1 MDLKRL
7 VVESK
12 NGSDSIA
19 KDLFVALLGSEDLV
33 LDGEFDS
40 EIKLLKSQKD
50 LEEALNTLEEVED
63 RDETLVGAIVTAKRY
78 MLISHVYNENQYKH
92 SNGYIGST
100 YYKGKDGSWWHEAA
114 YAWTKDYEI
123 SDELANVLENV
134 FGRTAIYN

>member
-1 MDLKRL
+1 MDLRRL

-12 NGSDSIA
+12 NDSVDIA

-63 RDETLVGAIVTAKRY
+63 RDETLVGAIVTSKRY
-78 MLISHVYNENQYKH
+78 MLISHVYKENLYKH